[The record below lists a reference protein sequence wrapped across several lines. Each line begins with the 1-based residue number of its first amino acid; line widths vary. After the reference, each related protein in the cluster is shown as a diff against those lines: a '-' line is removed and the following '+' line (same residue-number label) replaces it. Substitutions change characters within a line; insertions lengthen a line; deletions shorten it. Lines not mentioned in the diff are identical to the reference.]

1 MDSRQDYPGVA
12 LAVDLLIVLAY
23 LIFVFCLFIIFTMD
37 WLDPFSLIC
46 MSKAGVM
53 VTTIW
58 HKDAVNS
65 FVFCI
70 HQMDIVCSFCSSLL
84 SVQFRPFILF
94 ILVEYTILII
104 RFIHHC

>member
-1 MDSRQDYPGVA
+1 M
-12 LAVDLLIVLAY
+12 DLLIVLAY
-23 LIFVFCLFIIFTMD
+23 LIVVFCLFIIFTMD

-70 HQMDIVCSFCSSLL
+70 HQMDIVCSFCLSLL
-84 SVQFRPFILF
+84 GVEKFSFVL
-94 ILVEYTILII
+94 LVVVKRTILSV
-104 RFIHHC
+104 RFSCRC